1 VELGTRRTNRKGAGR
16 KLSAYRLR
24 APHFYPKEAGHNVS
38 LEGTMGDT
46 QRSPTISTENQGI
59 AAKVAGDSGHGLAD
73 PPGDGPP
80 LLEGESSL
88 VRIRMLAESEPDLV
102 FTSVVD
108 RIDLYL
114 LKKSFRQVRKSKSAG
129 VDKITAKEY
138 ARDLAEN
145 LYKLHQRLR
154 RGQYVAAP
162 VRRIWIDKEGGKKRP
177 IGIPA
182 LEDKIVQRAASTI
195 LNVIYDVNF
204 FDFSHAFRKGHSQ
217 HKALHQLREKCRKLN
232 IGWIVSADIEGL
244 FDNIDHNLLRGF
256 IKRRVN
262 DGGMLRLIGKW
273 LNAGV
278 MEEGI
283 LSYPGKGVPQGGV
296 ISPVLSNIFLHYVLD
311 EWFVEQALPRMKGK
325 CFIIR
330 YADDFI
336 IGCELGSDAKRIMNV
351 LPKRFNEYGLALHPE
366 KTAVIDFRRPLSK
379 VKGKG
384 KGTFDFLGFTFYWS
398 KSRRG
403 YWVIKKK
410 TIGKRLSRYMKRLWR
425 WCRQNRHEPIKEQY
439 RTLCTKLRGYYQ
451 YFGVRCNYK
460 PLEVVFEHVEK
471 AWRFWLSRRSHKG
484 GISWEKFEKIRAS
497 FPLPRPRIVHN
508 I

>member
-1 VELGTRRTNRKGAGR
+1 
-16 KLSAYRLR
+16 
-24 APHFYPKEAGHNVS
+24 
-38 LEGTMGDT
+38 MGDT

-59 AAKVAGDSGHGLAD
+59 AAKVAGDSGQSDAG
-73 PPGDGPP
+73 PSGDVPP
-80 LLEGESSL
+80 LFEGESSL
-88 VRIRMLAESEPDLV
+88 LRIRMLAESEPELV

-114 LKKSFRQVRKSKSAG
+114 LKKSFRQVRKKKSAG
-129 VDKITAKEY
+129 VDKITAKQY
-138 ARDLAEN
+138 AKNLDEN
-145 LYKLHQRLR
+145 LYNLYQRLR
-154 RGQYVAAP
+154 RGQYVATP

-217 HKALHQLREKCRKLN
+217 HKAIHQIREDCRKLN

-244 FDNIDHNLLRGF
+244 FDNIDHKLLREF

-311 EWFVEQALPRMKGK
+311 EWFVKQVLPRMEGK

-336 IGCELGSDAKRIMNV
+336 IGCEFKSDAKRIMNV
-351 LPKRFNEYGLALHPE
+351 LPKRFNEYGLALHAD
-366 KTAVIDFRRPLSK
+366 KTAVVDFRRPPLK
-379 VKGKG
+379 EKGKG

-398 KSRRG
+398 KSLRG

-410 TIGKRLSRYMKRLWR
+410 TIGKRLSRYMKRLWQ
-425 WCRQNRHEPIKEQY
+425 WCRENRHEPIKEQY
-439 RTLCTKLRGYYQ
+439 QMLCTKLRGYYL
-451 YFGVRCNYK
+451 YFGVRGNYK
-460 PLEVVFEHVEK
+460 PLEVVFEHAEK

>member
-1 VELGTRRTNRKGAGR
+1 
-16 KLSAYRLR
+16 
-24 APHFYPKEAGHNVS
+24 
-38 LEGTMGDT
+38 MGDT

-59 AAKVAGDSGHGLAD
+59 AAKAACDSSQGFKD

-80 LLEGESSL
+80 LLVGESSL
-88 VRIRMLAESEPDLV
+88 VRIRMLAESDPKLV
-102 FTSVVD
+102 FTSVAH

-138 ARDLAEN
+138 AKNLDEN
-145 LYKLHQRLR
+145 LYNLYQRLR
-154 RGQYVAAP
+154 RGQYVATP
-162 VRRIWIDKEGGKKRP
+162 VKRIWIDKEGGEKRP

-182 LEDKIVQRAASTI
+182 LEDKIVQRAVSTL

-204 FDFSHAFRKGHSQ
+204 YDFSHAFRKGHSQ
-217 HKALHQLREKCRKLN
+217 HKALHELREKCLKLN
-232 IGWIVSADIEGL
+232 IGWIVSADITGL
-244 FDNIDHNLLRGF
+244 FDNIDHELLRRF

-262 DGGMLRLIGKW
+262 DGGILRLIGKW

-283 LSYPGKGVPQGGV
+283 LCYPGKGVPQGGV
-296 ISPVLSNIFLHYVLD
+296 VSPVLSNIFLHYVLD
-311 EWFVEQALPRMKGK
+311 EWFVEQVWPRMKGK
-325 CFIIR
+325 CVIIR
-330 YADDFI
+330 WADDFL
-336 IGCELGSDAKRIMNV
+336 IGCELEPDAKRIMDV
-351 LPKRFNEYGLALHPE
+351 LPKRFNEYGLALHPK
-366 KTAVIDFRRPLSK
+366 KTAVIDFKKPLSK

-410 TIGKRLSRYMKRLWR
+410 TAGKRLSRFMKELWR
-425 WCRQNRHEPIKEQY
+425 WCRKNRHEPIKEQY
-439 RTLCTKLRGYYQ
+439 RTLCSKLRGYYQ
-451 YFGVRCNYK
+451 YFGVRSNYK
-460 PLEVVFEHVEK
+460 PLEVVFEYAQK

-484 GISWEKFEKIRAS
+484 GISWAKFEKIRTS
-497 FPLPRPRIVHN
+497 YPFPKPRIVHN

>member
-1 VELGTRRTNRKGAGR
+1 
-16 KLSAYRLR
+16 
-24 APHFYPKEAGHNVS
+24 
-38 LEGTMGDT
+38 MGDS
-46 QRSPTISTENQGI
+46 QRSPTISTANQGI
-59 AAKVAGDSGHGLAD
+59 AAKAAGDSGHGLAD
-73 PPGDGPP
+73 PTGDGPP
-80 LLEGESSL
+80 LLVGESSL
-88 VRIRMLAESEPDLV
+88 ARIRMLAESEPNLV
-102 FTSVVD
+102 FTSVAH

-138 ARDLAEN
+138 AKDLDEN
-145 LYKLHQRLR
+145 LYNLYQRLR
-154 RGQYVAAP
+154 RGQYVATP
-162 VRRIWIDKEGGKKRP
+162 VKRIWIDKEGGKKRP

-182 LEDKIVQRAASTI
+182 LEDKIVQRAVSTI

-204 FDFSHAFRKGHSQ
+204 FDISHAFRKGHSQ
-217 HKALHQLREKCRKLN
+217 HKALHELREKCRKLN

-244 FDNIDHNLLRGF
+244 FDNIDHNLLRGL

-262 DGGMLRLIGKW
+262 DGGILRLIGKW

-311 EWFVEQALPRMKGK
+311 EWYVEQVLPRMGGK

-330 YADDFI
+330 WADDFI
-336 IGCELGSDAKRIMNV
+336 IGCEMESDAKRVMDV
-351 LPKRFNEYGLALHPE
+351 LPKRFNEYALALHAE
-366 KTAVIDFRRPLSK
+366 KTAVIDFRRPPSTG
-379 VKGKG
+379 KGKR

-410 TIGKRLSRYMKRLWR
+410 TAGKRLSRYVKRLWQ
-425 WCRQNRHEPIKEQY
+425 WCRDNRHEPIKEQY
-439 RTLCTKLRGYYQ
+439 RTLSSKLRGYYQ
-451 YFGVRCNYK
+451 YFGVRSNYK
-460 PLEVVFEHVEK
+460 PLEVVYEYAQK

-484 GISWEKFEKIRAS
+484 GISWAKFEKIRAS
-497 FPLPRPRIVHN
+497 FPFPKPRIVHN

>member
-1 VELGTRRTNRKGAGR
+1 VAK
-16 KLSAYRLR
+16 
-24 APHFYPKEAGHNVS
+24 
-38 LEGTMGDT
+38 
-46 QRSPTISTENQGI
+46 
-59 AAKVAGDSGHGLAD
+59 AACDSGQGFKD
-73 PPGDGPP
+73 PAGDGPP
-80 LLEGESSL
+80 LLVGESSL
-88 VRIRMLAESEPDLV
+88 TRIRMLAESDPNRV
-102 FTSVVD
+102 FTSLAH

-138 ARDLAEN
+138 AKNLDEN

-154 RGQYVAAP
+154 RGQYVATP
-162 VRRIWIDKEGGKKRP
+162 VKRIWIDKEGGKKRP

-182 LEDKIVQRAASTI
+182 LEDKIVQRAVSTL

-217 HKALHQLREKCRKLN
+217 HKALHELREKCQKLN
-232 IGWIVSADIEGL
+232 IGWIVSADITGL
-244 FDNIDHNLLRGF
+244 FDNIDHKLLRGL

-262 DGGMLRLIGKW
+262 DGGILRLIGKW

-311 EWFVEQALPRMKGK
+311 EWFVEQVWPRMKGK

-330 YADDFI
+330 WADDFV
-336 IGCELGSDAKRIMNV
+336 IGCELELDAKRIMDV
-351 LPKRFNEYGLALHPE
+351 LPIRFNEYGLALHPE
-366 KTAVIDFRRPLSK
+366 KTALIDFRRPPSK

-410 TIGKRLSRYMKRLWR
+410 TAGKRLARYVKGLWR
-425 WCRQNRHEPIKEQY
+425 WCRANRHEPIKEQY
-439 RTLCTKLRGYYQ
+439 RMLCSKLRGYYQ
-451 YFGVRCNYK
+451 YFGVRSNYK
-460 PLEVVFEHVEK
+460 ALEVVFDCAVK

-484 GISWEKFEKIRAS
+484 GISWKKFGKIRDS
-497 FPLPRPRIVHN
+497 FPLPKPRIVHN

>member
-1 VELGTRRTNRKGAGR
+1 
-16 KLSAYRLR
+16 
-24 APHFYPKEAGHNVS
+24 
-38 LEGTMGDT
+38 MGDT
-46 QRSPTISTENQGI
+46 QKSPTISTANQGI
-59 AAKVAGDSGHGLAD
+59 AAKATYDSGQGFKD
-73 PPGDGPP
+73 PAGEGAP
-80 LLEGESSL
+80 LLVGESSL
-88 VRIRMLAESEPDLV
+88 ARVRMLAEREPNLV
-102 FTSVVD
+102 FISLAH

-129 VDKITAKEY
+129 VDKITAKKY
-138 ARDLAEN
+138 AKDLDEN
-145 LYKLHQRLR
+145 LYNLYQRLR
-154 RGQYVAAP
+154 RGQYVATP

-182 LEDKIVQRAASTI
+182 LEDKIVQRAVSTI

-217 HKALHQLREKCRKLN
+217 HKALQEVREKCRQLN
-232 IGWIVSADIEGL
+232 IGWIVSADISGL
-244 FDNIDHNLLRGF
+244 FDNIEHGLLRRL

-262 DGGMLRLIGKW
+262 DGGILRLIGKW
-273 LNAGV
+273 LSAGV

-283 LSYPGKGVPQGGV
+283 LSYPGKGTPQGGV
-296 ISPVLSNIFLHYVLD
+296 MSPVLSNIFLHYVLD
-311 EWFVEQALPRMKGK
+311 AWFVAQVWPRMKGK

-330 YADDFI
+330 WADDFL
-336 IGCELGSDAKRIMNV
+336 IGCELESDAKRIMDV
-351 LPKRFNEYGLALHPE
+351 LPRRFSEYGLTLHPE

-410 TIGKRLSRYMKRLWR
+410 TARKRLLRFLKALWQ

-439 RTLCTKLRGYYQ
+439 RTLRSKLRGYYQ
-451 YFGVRCNYK
+451 YFGVRSNYK
-460 PLEVVFEHVEK
+460 ALEVVFEYAEK

-484 GISWEKFEKIRAS
+484 GISWTKFEKIRVS
-497 FPLPRPRIVHN
+497 FPLPKPRIVHN

>member
-1 VELGTRRTNRKGAGR
+1 
-16 KLSAYRLR
+16 
-24 APHFYPKEAGHNVS
+24 
-38 LEGTMGDT
+38 MGDT
-46 QRSPTISTENQGI
+46 QRSPTISTEDQGI
-59 AAKVAGDSGHGLAD
+59 AAKAAGDSGHGMAD
-73 PPGDGPP
+73 PIGEGPP
-80 LLEGESSL
+80 RLVGESSL

-102 FTSVVD
+102 FTSVAD

-114 LKKSFRQVRKSKSAG
+114 LKKSFRQVRKNKSAG

-138 ARDLAEN
+138 AKDLDEN
-145 LYKLHQRLR
+145 LYNLYQRLR
-154 RGQYVAAP
+154 RGQYVATP

-182 LEDKIVQRAASTI
+182 LEDKIVQRAVSTI

-204 FDFSHAFRKGHSQ
+204 FDFSHAFRKGHGQ

-325 CFIIR
+325 CFIIC

-351 LPKRFNEYGLALHPE
+351 LPKRFNEYGLALHPD
-366 KTAVIDFRRPLSK
+366 KTAVIDFRRPPSK

-384 KGTFDFLGFTFYWS
+384 KGTFNFLGFTFYWS
-398 KSRRG
+398 KSLRG

-425 WCRQNRHEPIKEQY
+425 WCRANRHEPIKEQY

-451 YFGVRCNYK
+451 YFGVRSNYK

>member
-1 VELGTRRTNRKGAGR
+1 
-16 KLSAYRLR
+16 
-24 APHFYPKEAGHNVS
+24 
-38 LEGTMGDT
+38 MGDT
-46 QRSPTISTENQGI
+46 QKSPTISTENQGI

-73 PPGDGPP
+73 SPGGGPP

-102 FTSVVD
+102 FTSVVH
-108 RIDLYL
+108 RIDFYL

-138 ARDLAEN
+138 AKDLDEN
-145 LYKLHQRLR
+145 LYNLYQRLR
-154 RGQYVAAP
+154 RGQYVATP
-162 VRRIWIDKEGGKKRP
+162 VKRIWIDKAGGKKRP

-204 FDFSHAFRKGHSQ
+204 FDFSHAFRKGHGQ
-217 HKALHQLREKCRKLN
+217 HRALHQLREKCRKLN
-232 IGWIVSADIEGL
+232 IGWIVSADVEGL
-244 FDNIDHNLLRGF
+244 FDNIDHKLLRGF

-296 ISPVLSNIFLHYVLD
+296 VSPVLSNIFLHYVLD
-311 EWFVEQALPRMKGK
+311 EWFVGQALPRMKGK

-336 IGCELGSDAKRIMNV
+336 IGCELESDAKRIMDV
-351 LPKRFNEYGLALHPE
+351 LPKRFNEYGLALHPD
-366 KTAVIDFRRPLSK
+366 KTAVIDFRRPPSK

-410 TIGKRLSRYMKRLWR
+410 TIGKRLSCYMKRLWR
-425 WCRQNRHEPIKEQY
+425 WCRAYRHEPIKEQHKS
-439 RTLCTKLRGYYQ
+439 LCSKLRGYYQ

-460 PLEVVFEHVEK
+460 ALEVVFEYAQK

-497 FPLPRPRIVHN
+497 FPLPVPRIVHH